1 MEQSLILLK
10 PDAVQRQLIGTII
23 SRIEGRGLKI
33 IGLKLIKMS
42 NELAA
47 EHYKAHTERPFYK
60 GLVSFITSGP
70 LVCIAVEGN
79 NAVSLIRN
87 SMGSTNP
94 VESHPG
100 TIRGDLAID
109 IGRNL
114 IHGSD
119 SVAEGLREVNLFFAP
134 DELITYSLANEDWIT
149 EPQ

>member
-1 MEQSLILLK
+1 MERSLILLK

-23 SRIEGRGLKI
+23 NRIEGRGLKL

-42 NELAA
+42 NELAS
-47 EHYKAHTERPFYK
+47 EHYKAHIEKPFYK
-60 GLVSFITSGP
+60 SLVSFITSGP

-94 VESHPG
+94 VDSHPG

-119 SVAEGLREVNLFFAP
+119 SVEEGSREVNLFFTP
-134 DELITYSLANEDWIT
+134 NELINYSLANEDWIT

>member
-1 MEQSLILLK
+1 MERSLILLK
-10 PDAVQRQLIGTII
+10 PDAVQRGLIGTLI

-33 IGLKLIKMS
+33 IGLKLIKMGD
-42 NELAA
+42 ELASK
-47 EHYKAHTERPFYK
+47 HYQAHVDKPFYK

-70 LVCIAVEGN
+70 VVCIAVEGN
-79 NAVSLIRN
+79 NAIALIRN

-94 VESHPG
+94 VDSLPG

-114 IHGSD
+114 VHGSD
-119 SVAEGLREVNLFFAP
+119 SAEEGLREVNLFFLP
-134 DELITYSLANEDWIT
+134 DELIPYSLSNDSWIT

>member
-1 MEQSLILLK
+1 MERSLILLK
-10 PDAVQRQLIGTII
+10 PDAVQRGLIGTLI

-33 IGLKLIKMS
+33 IGLKLIKMGD
-42 NELAA
+42 ELASK
-47 EHYKAHTERPFYK
+47 HYQAHFDKPFYK

-70 LVCIAVEGN
+70 IICIAVESN
-79 NAVSLIRN
+79 NAIALIRN

-94 VESHPG
+94 VDSLPG

-119 SVAEGLREVNLFFAP
+119 SAEEGLREVNLFFLP
-134 DELITYSLANEDWIT
+134 DELVSYSLSNDSWIT

>member
-1 MEQSLILLK
+1 MERSLILLK

-23 SRIEGRGLKI
+23 NRIEGRGLKI

-42 NELAA
+42 NELASQ
-47 EHYKAHTERPFYK
+47 HYKAHTDKPFYK
-60 GLVSFITSGP
+60 GLVSFISSGP

-94 VESHPG
+94 VDSLPG

-119 SVAEGLREVNLFFAP
+119 SVEEGTREVNLFFTSG
-134 DELITYSLANEDWIT
+134 ELVTYSLSNDSWIT
-149 EPQ
+149 EP

>member
-1 MEQSLILLK
+1 MERSLILLK

-42 NELAA
+42 NELASQ
-47 EHYKAHTERPFYK
+47 HYKAHTDKPFYK
-60 GLVSFITSGP
+60 GLVSFISSGP

-94 VESHPG
+94 VDSLPG

-119 SVAEGLREVNLFFAP
+119 SVEEGTREVNLFFTSG
-134 DELITYSLANEDWIT
+134 ELVTYSLSNDSWIT
-149 EPQ
+149 EP

>member
-1 MEQSLILLK
+1 MERSLILLK

-23 SRIEGRGLKI
+23 NRIEGRGLKI

-42 NELAA
+42 NELASQ
-47 EHYKAHTERPFYK
+47 HYKAHTDKPFYK
-60 GLVSFITSGP
+60 GLVSFISSGP

-94 VESHPG
+94 VDSLPG

-114 IHGSD
+114 VHGSD
-119 SVAEGLREVNLFFAP
+119 SVEEGTREVNLFFTS
-134 DELITYSLANEDWIT
+134 DELVTYSLSNDSWIT
-149 EPQ
+149 EP